1 MLLNPPKTL
10 IIYLTK
16 YFVFWDLSVVM
27 HVYKPESVRLAFNT
41 VKMLLPN
48 WWVLFLVLGS
58 VSAVVILM
66 RFCGTAQR
74 WVVLPIISISS
85 SVLLTSSRDG
95 ISQAIWYN
103 DSIKADCSHTRVK
116 LVFVIT

>member
-66 RFCGTAQR
+66 RFCRRAQR
-74 WVVLPIISISS
+74 WAVLPII
-85 SVLLTSSRDG
+85 
-95 ISQAIWYN
+95 
-103 DSIKADCSHTRVK
+103 
-116 LVFVIT
+116 